1 MNSVV
6 PGRGAG
12 LRCED
17 GGTRAVPRESDGE
30 VAAVRAQEREV
41 YLDRPVDLLRVSAAL
56 CPARPARPART
67 TR

>member
-1 MNSVV
+1 M
-6 PGRGAG
+6 
-12 LRCED
+12 
-17 GGTRAVPRESDGE
+17 PRESDGE